1 MSRKARSKILHSYLH
16 DPPAIAGSVIMVVFL
31 TAALLAPW
39 ITPQNPY
46 DLEKLTFDHFLTPP
60 IWLEGGQ
67 MPYLLGTDDQGRGI
81 LSTIVYGC
89 RTSLI
94 VGFSVVLIAGT
105 VGVLIGLFAGFYG
118 RWLDAVTMRLAD
130 TMFSFS
136 TTLLAILLLGV
147 FKKTGVGTVIA
158 AICIAD
164 WVRYARTMRG
174 SVLEVKEEAYVLAS
188 RATGARDLR
197 ILFRHILPNAIPPV
211 LVVVAVDLAV
221 VIMLEA
227 TLSFLGVGVPITE
240 PSLGM
245 MIAIGKDYIYA
256 GMWWMVVFPGAALVL
271 LVVGINLFA
280 DWLREELNP
289 KIERT
294 G

>member
-1 MSRKARSKILHSYLH
+1 
-16 DPPAIAGSVIMVVFL
+16 
-31 TAALLAPW
+31 
-39 ITPQNPY
+39 
-46 DLEKLTFDHFLTPP
+46 
-60 IWLEGGQ
+60 
-67 MPYLLGTDDQGRGI
+67 
-81 LSTIVYGC
+81 
-89 RTSLI
+89 
-94 VGFSVVLIAGT
+94 
-105 VGVLIGLFAGFYG
+105 
-118 RWLDAVTMRLAD
+118 MRLAD

-174 SVLEVKEEAYVLAS
+174 SVLEVKQEAYVLAA

-211 LVVVAVDLAV
+211 MVVVAVDLAV

-256 GMWWMVVFPGAALVL
+256 GMWWMVVFPGAALVF